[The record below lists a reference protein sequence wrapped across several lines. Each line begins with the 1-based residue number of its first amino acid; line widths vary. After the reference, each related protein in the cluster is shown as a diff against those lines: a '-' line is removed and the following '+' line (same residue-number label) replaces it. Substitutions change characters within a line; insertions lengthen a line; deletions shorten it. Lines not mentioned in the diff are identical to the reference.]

1 MSFVFFFF
9 FFNDTATTEIYTL
22 SLHDALPILPLWPF
36 RARRTAAQ
44 FQHHSV
50 TRQIPQRG
58 RTNHPSKTWQ
68 RRKRRT
74 SKHWKR
80 NWPKCALRR
89 GRGQMSTSSKFGA
102 SVSSAGE
109 LRRLLNEPGYVAKPE
124 VAKVMYLALRLG
136 KPLLLEGPPGAGK
149 TQVAKVLS
157 GALGMPLIRLQC
169 YEGIDESRALYQWNE
184 PLQRMALEFV
194 HQSSTAQCQ
203 EEWSNLK
210 RRLYSTDFLISG
222 PILRALQSET
232 TTVLLI
238 DEVDKTGPAFEAF
251 LLKIL
256 SDFQVSIPQFGT
268 VAANH
273 RPVVVLT
280 SNAQRKLTEALRGRC
295 FLLWMDYPAPE
306 LEAEIITRSRESE
319 SRLSLQVARFTAAV
333 RRLGMSKPPAIRESL
348 DWIDALRVLGAN
360 ELTAELVSETLPV
373 ILKTREDI
381 DRAAG
386 NVALLLQRAC

>member
-1 MSFVFFFF
+1 
-9 FFNDTATTEIYTL
+9 
-22 SLHDALPILPLWPF
+22 
-36 RARRTAAQ
+36 
-44 FQHHSV
+44 
-50 TRQIPQRG
+50 
-58 RTNHPSKTWQ
+58 
-68 RRKRRT
+68 
-74 SKHWKR
+74 
-80 NWPKCALRR
+80 
-89 GRGQMSTSSKFGA
+89 MSTSSKFGA
-102 SVSSAGE
+102 CVSSTDE
-109 LRRLLNEPGYVAKPE
+109 LHRLLIEHNYVAKPE
-124 VAKVMYLALRLG
+124 VTKVLYLALRLG

-157 GALGMPLIRLQC
+157 DALGMPLIRLQC
-169 YEGIDESRALYQWNE
+169 YEGIDEARALYQWNG

-194 HQSSTAQCQ
+194 HQRSATECQ

-210 RRLYSTDFLISG
+210 RRLYSTDFLIPG
-222 PILRALQSET
+222 PILRALQSEM

-251 LLKIL
+251 LLEIL

-268 VAANH
+268 VPANH

-295 FLLWMDYPAPE
+295 FLLWMDYPLPE

-319 SRLSLQVARFTAAV
+319 ARLSLQVARFTAAV

-348 DWIDALRVLGAN
+348 DWIDALRVLGAS
-360 ELTAELVSETLPV
+360 ELTAEVVSETLPV
-373 ILKTREDI
+373 LLKTREDI

-386 NVALLLQRAC
+386 NVPLLLQRAC

>member
-1 MSFVFFFF
+1 
-9 FFNDTATTEIYTL
+9 
-22 SLHDALPILPLWPF
+22 
-36 RARRTAAQ
+36 
-44 FQHHSV
+44 
-50 TRQIPQRG
+50 
-58 RTNHPSKTWQ
+58 
-68 RRKRRT
+68 
-74 SKHWKR
+74 
-80 NWPKCALRR
+80 
-89 GRGQMSTSSKFGA
+89 
-102 SVSSAGE
+102 
-109 LRRLLNEPGYVAKPE
+109 
-124 VAKVMYLALRLG
+124 LG
-136 KPLLLEGPPGAGK
+136 KPLLLEGPPGGGK

-157 GALGMPLIRLQC
+157 GALGMPLIRLQW

-194 HQSSTAQCQ
+194 HQNSTTQCQ

-251 LLKIL
+251 LLEIL
-256 SDFQVSIPQFGT
+256 SDFQVSIPQLGT

-273 RPVVVLT
+273 RPIVVLT

-306 LEAEIITRSRESE
+306 LEAEIITRSRDSE

-348 DWIDALRVLGAN
+348 DWIDALRLLGAS
-360 ELTAELVSETLPV
+360 ELTAEVVSETLPV
-373 ILKTREDI
+373 LLKTREDI

>member
-1 MSFVFFFF
+1 
-9 FFNDTATTEIYTL
+9 
-22 SLHDALPILPLWPF
+22 
-36 RARRTAAQ
+36 
-44 FQHHSV
+44 
-50 TRQIPQRG
+50 
-58 RTNHPSKTWQ
+58 
-68 RRKRRT
+68 
-74 SKHWKR
+74 
-80 NWPKCALRR
+80 
-89 GRGQMSTSSKFGA
+89 MSTSSKFGA
-102 SVSSAGE
+102 GISSAGE
-109 LRRLLNEPGYVAKPE
+109 LHRLLMEHGYVAKPE

-157 GALGMPLIRLQC
+157 EALAMPLIRLQC
-169 YEGIDESRALYQWNE
+169 YEGIDEGKALYQWNE
-184 PLQRMALEFV
+184 PLQRLALEFIQ
-194 HQSSTAQCQ
+194 HSSTTGPH
-203 EEWSNLK
+203 EEWSELK
-210 RRLYSTDFLISG
+210 GRLYSTDFLIPG
-222 PILRALQSET
+222 PILKVLQSET
-232 TTVLLI
+232 TAVLLI

-251 LLKIL
+251 LLEIL
-256 SDFQVSIPQFGT
+256 SDFQVSIPQLGT
-268 VAANH
+268 IASNH

-348 DWIDALRVLGAN
+348 DWIDALRLLGAS
-360 ELTAELVSETLPV
+360 ELTAEVVSETLPV
-373 ILKTREDI
+373 LLKTREDI